1 MTFESFGHIIIGETL
16 WDYYYSSILRLA
28 WDYDHTS
35 ILMLAE
41 RHNKFLKYFGKH
53 FDKGLS
59 KILQKDF
66 RNEL

>member
-1 MTFESFGHIIIGETL
+1 MIFENFGHIIIGETH
-16 WDYYYSSILRLA
+16 WN
-28 WDYDHTS
+28 YDHTS

-41 RHNKFLKYFGKH
+41 RHNKFLKYFGKD